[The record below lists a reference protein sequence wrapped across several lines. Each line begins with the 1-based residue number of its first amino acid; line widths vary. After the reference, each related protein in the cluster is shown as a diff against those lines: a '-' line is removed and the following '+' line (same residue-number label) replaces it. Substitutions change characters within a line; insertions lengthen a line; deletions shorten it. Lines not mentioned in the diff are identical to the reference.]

1 MRNPIPTGPIF
12 TRYTL
17 EEVKGYAPL
26 PSLAAIYTD
35 GKGRRD
41 MNVVIAPDSFK
52 GSMSSREAAE
62 RIRAGLARV
71 FPAWEMMAVPM
82 ADGGEG
88 TVEAILAVIG
98 GRRMRGQVKDP
109 LGESI
114 EAEWGYCEK
123 RGLAVIETAAAS
135 GLALLKEPDPARA
148 STYGTGQLLKQAL
161 DHGVREVVIG
171 LGGSAT
177 VDAGT
182 GFFAALGVRFFDCEG
197 REMDPAGGNLGKIDH
212 IDGSEL
218 DPRLQKVRI
227 TIASDVTHPLLGPEG
242 AIHVFG
248 PQKGIQ
254 PEELARFE
262 GGMSRF
268 AEHLVR
274 VTGRDHR
281 WTPGSG
287 AAGGFGFSLLSLL
300 NVEWRS
306 GLEWIADQGRLEER
320 IRQADLV
327 ITGEGRMDRQSL
339 YGKVPVGIAR
349 IAARHEVP
357 VVAFTGQ
364 IQGDLTEAEETGIA
378 VILPITES
386 PISLE
391 DAMRQGPALLESAA
405 FRFAQVWRLGEWQG
419 GEN

>member
-1 MRNPIPTGPIF
+1 
-12 TRYTL
+12 
-17 EEVKGYAPL
+17 
-26 PSLAAIYTD
+26 
-35 GKGRRD
+35 

-62 RIRAGLARV
+62 RVRAGVARV
-71 FPAWEMMAVPM
+71 FPVWETTVVPM

-98 GRRMRGQVKDP
+98 GRRMTARVKDP
-109 LGESI
+109 LGRSI

-182 GFFAALGVRFFDCEG
+182 GFFAALGVRFYDGQGELL
-197 REMDPAGGNLGKIDH
+197 EPAGGNLGEIDR
-212 IDGSEL
+212 IDGSGL

-254 PEELARFE
+254 AEELDRFE
-262 GGMSRF
+262 EGMGRF
-268 AEHLVR
+268 AERLVR

-300 NVEWRS
+300 NVEWGS
-306 GLEWIADQGRLEER
+306 GLDLIAAWGHLEEK

-349 IAARHEVP
+349 IAARHEIP

-364 IQGDLTEAEETGIA
+364 IQGDLTEAEETGIS
-378 VILPITES
+378 VILPITEG

-391 DAMRQGPALLESAA
+391 DAMRQGPDLLERAA
-405 FRFAQVWRLGEWQG
+405 CRFAQVWRLGESRG
-419 GEN
+419 VKR